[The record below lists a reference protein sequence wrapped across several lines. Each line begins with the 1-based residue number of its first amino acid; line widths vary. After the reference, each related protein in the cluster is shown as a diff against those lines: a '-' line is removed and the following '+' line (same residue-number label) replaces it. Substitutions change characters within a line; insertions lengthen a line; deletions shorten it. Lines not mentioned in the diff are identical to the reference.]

1 MDPRTLVEQAF
12 RNDQGRAVGS
22 LVRAF
27 GDFTLAEEAVQEAYA
42 QALHKWADDPPDNPG
57 GWILTTARN
66 RAIDK
71 LRRAGRLEAKT
82 VEMALELD
90 RRQAGADDN
99 PFADTIVD
107 DRLRL
112 MFTCCHPAI
121 GQDAQ
126 VALTL
131 RLVAGLTTLQIA
143 RAFLVQEST
152 MAARITRAKKKI
164 RVAAIPFR
172 VPPDH
177 LLAERLA
184 AVLSCVYLIFNEGYL
199 RGEGDVLL
207 DAELSGEAIRL
218 GRLLHRLMPNEPE
231 VTGLLALMVL
241 IDSRRHSRARG
252 RRLVRLGE
260 QDRTRWDRE
269 MIEEGC
275 ALVER
280 ALRRGRPGPYQ
291 VQAAIQ
297 AVHAEARTWNDTD
310 WTQIAGLYATL
321 AVGDPSPVVALN
333 HAVAVGMAEGP
344 EAGLTAIDRID
355 GLDGYHLVHAARA
368 DFLERLGR
376 TDDAREALTRA
387 RALTN
392 NVVEQRHLDDRL
404 ADL

>member
-1 MDPRTLVEQAF
+1 MDPRALVEQAF
-12 RNDQGRAVGS
+12 RDDQGRAVGS

-27 GDFTLAEEAVQEAYA
+27 GDLALAEEAVQEAYA
-42 QALHKWADDPPDNPG
+42 RALDTWTDDPPDNPG

-82 VEMALELD
+82 AEMAVELD

-99 PFADTIVD
+99 PFAETIVD

-112 MFTCCHPAI
+112 MFTCCHPALA
-121 GQDAQ
+121 QDAQ

-131 RLVAGLTTLQIA
+131 RLVAGLPTPQIA
-143 RAFLVQEST
+143 RAFMVQEST

-164 RVAAIPFR
+164 RVAGVPFR

-177 LLAERLA
+177 LLAERLS

-199 RGEGDVLL
+199 RAEGEVLL

-231 VTGLLALMVL
+231 VTGLLALMLL
-241 IDSRRHSRARG
+241 IDSRRRSRTRG
-252 RRLVRLGE
+252 RRLVRLE
-260 QDRTRWDRE
+260 DQDRTRWDRE
-269 MIEEGC
+269 LIEEGC

-297 AVHAEARTWNDTD
+297 AVHAEAATWGDTD
-310 WTQIAGLYATL
+310 WVQIAGLYAAL
-321 AVGDPSPVVALN
+321 SVGDPSPVIALN

-344 EAGLTAIDRID
+344 AAGLTAIDRID
-355 GLDGYHLVHAARA
+355 GLDGYHLLHAARA
-368 DFLERLGR
+368 DLLARLGR
-376 TDDAREALTRA
+376 TDDAREAFTRA
-387 RALTN
+387 RALTD
-392 NVVEQRHLDDRL
+392 NVVEQRHIDDRL

>member
-42 QALHKWADDPPDNPG
+42 QALQKWADDPPENPG

-82 VEMALELD
+82 LEMALELD

-131 RLVAGLTTLQIA
+131 RLVAGLTTPQIA

-177 LLAERLA
+177 LLAERLD

-310 WTQIAGLYATL
+310 WTQIAGLYASL

-355 GLDGYHLVHAARA
+355 GLDDYHLVHAARA

>member
-1 MDPRTLVEQAF
+1 MDVTALVERAF
-12 RNDQGRAVGS
+12 REDQGRAVGS
-22 LVRAF
+22 LVRSF

-42 QALHKWADDPPDNPG
+42 MALRKWPDGAPDNPG
-57 GWILTTARN
+57 AWILTTARN
-66 RAIDK
+66 RAIDR
-71 LRRAGRLEAKT
+71 LRRAGRLETKT
-82 VEMALELD
+82 AEMAVELD

-99 PFADTIVD
+99 PFAETIVD

-131 RLVAGLTTLQIA
+131 RLVAGLTTPQIA
-143 RAFLVQEST
+143 RAFLVKEAT

-199 RGEGDVLL
+199 RGDGEVLL

-231 VTGLLALMVL
+231 VTGLLALMLL
-241 IDSRRHSRARG
+241 IDSRRHSRTRG
-252 RRLVRLGE
+252 RRLVRLE
-260 QDRTRWDRE
+260 AQDRSRWDHDL
-269 MIEEGC
+269 IEEGC

-297 AVHAEARTWNDTD
+297 AVHAEASTWDDTD
-310 WTQIAGLYATL
+310 WAQIAGLYAAL

-333 HAVAVGMAEGP
+333 QAVAVGMAEGP
-344 EAGLTAIDRID
+344 EAGLAAIDRIE
-355 GLDGYHLVHAARA
+355 GLDGYHLLHAARG
-368 DFLERLGR
+368 DFLARAGR
-376 TDDAREALTRA
+376 TDEARHAFTRA
-387 RALTN
+387 RDLTD